1 MSSHQRD
8 KNYRQYFW
16 NIFTIFINLHHTNTH
31 NIYTYIALKNRE
43 VSKLCPWPQCLHI
56 SLRSEK
62 VCDRLLLCEGCLL
75 NAVFLDKTLQCRDDV
90 QHGCISSAC
99 CIVHNSTLVS
109 SLRLP
114 SLDTRAYR
122 TKCKTECKNSCGLN
136 SHGLLTV
143 SCDSTKTTLP
153 ACTVQCKM
161 SSQNVRRHL

>member
-1 MSSHQRD
+1 M
-8 KNYRQYFW
+8 
-16 NIFTIFINLHHTNTH
+16 
-31 NIYTYIALKNRE
+31 
-43 VSKLCPWPQCLHI
+43 C
-56 SLRSEK
+56 
-62 VCDRLLLCEGCLL
+62 
-75 NAVFLDKTLQCRDDV
+75 LDKTLHCRDGV

-136 SHGLLTV
+136 SHGLLAV

-153 ACTVQCKM
+153 ACTVQCRKCATPSLKISYTAIKCCLFWREKNQIGM
-161 SSQNVRRHL
+161 TVRFSSGIIILKNCPRPRSVGVR